1 MHKCKTGNLS
11 LGIGVL
17 FMVFLC
23 VPIIG
28 FCLFNLLDPAIAL
41 REKEMDAAGLAV
53 FGGTLFYCL
62 RHALIA
68 KEIEIEFDEYI
79 VIFHFS
85 AAQEQ
90 EMTWD
95 SFKEQILCGDVRLE
109 PPPAALPGF
118 LFVFQKQD
126 EEAAAISIPVY
137 FFHHGYKELRQV
149 MTEHGIFAAAK
160 SK

>member
-28 FCLFNLLDPAIAL
+28 FCLFNLLDPTIAL

-95 SFKEQILCGDVRLE
+95 SLKEQILCGDVRLE
-109 PPPAALPGF
+109 PPAFCSYFKSRTKKPPPYPF
-118 LFVFQKQD
+118 PS
-126 EEAAAISIPVY
+126 ISFI
-137 FFHHGYKELRQV
+137 
-149 MTEHGIFAAAK
+149 MDTK
-160 SK
+160 SSGK

>member
-23 VPIIG
+23 VPVIG

-53 FGGTLFYCL
+53 FSGTLFYCL

-95 SFKEQILCGDVRLE
+95 
-109 PPPAALPGF
+109 
-118 LFVFQKQD
+118 
-126 EEAAAISIPVY
+126 
-137 FFHHGYKELRQV
+137 
-149 MTEHGIFAAAK
+149 
-160 SK
+160 

>member
-53 FGGTLFYCL
+53 FGDAVLL
-62 RHALIA
+62 
-68 KEIEIEFDEYI
+68 
-79 VIFHFS
+79 S
-85 AAQEQ
+85 APRP
-90 EMTWD
+90 D
-95 SFKEQILCGDVRLE
+95 CKRD
-109 PPPAALPGF
+109 
-118 LFVFQKQD
+118 
-126 EEAAAISIPVY
+126 
-137 FFHHGYKELRQV
+137 
-149 MTEHGIFAAAK
+149 
-160 SK
+160 